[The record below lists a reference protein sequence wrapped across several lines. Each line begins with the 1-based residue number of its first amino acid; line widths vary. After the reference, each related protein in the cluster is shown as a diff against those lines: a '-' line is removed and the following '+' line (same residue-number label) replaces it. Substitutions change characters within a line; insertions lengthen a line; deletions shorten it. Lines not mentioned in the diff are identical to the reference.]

1 MSFLRHVGKINDRK
15 VAIIFREVPNEPHM
29 CLVTY
34 TETLNRHIHD
44 PMMKSI
50 ESDIG
55 QHSENLADALNRS
68 YTTDGKV
75 ILHVLHSQ
83 GLIKKVQTAQVLV
96 TPNSSTAIKL
106 AELNKILDEM
116 KQGES
121 AVKRMAEIDASRGIQ
136 DPADIARRMR
146 DMQKGVEVVQPASDG
161 VLGNNALANNL
172 RAQADR
178 MTREAN
184 GLMSEAQRLNEEARA
199 MDPSIL
205 PATIALDQPVA
216 KKRGRP
222 AKTKV
227 TA

>member
-1 MSFLRHVGKINDRK
+1 
-15 VAIIFREVPNEPHM
+15 
-29 CLVTY
+29 
-34 TETLNRHIHD
+34 
-44 PMMKSI
+44 
-50 ESDIG
+50 
-55 QHSENLADALNRS
+55 
-68 YTTDGKV
+68 
-75 ILHVLHSQ
+75 
-83 GLIKKVQTAQVLV
+83 
-96 TPNSSTAIKL
+96 
-106 AELNKILDEM
+106 M

-146 DMQKGVEVVQPASDG
+146 DMQKGAEVVQPASDG

-199 MDPSIL
+199 MDPAIL
-205 PATIALDQPVA
+205 PATAALDQPVA